1 MNLES
6 AGEIKTKNM
15 VFRCSKHFFETTVFR
30 CSKHVHDVS
39 GLSCLPKGTFTK
51 YYNEEKEESRTVKR
65 NTEFKKR
72 AVNKPFG
79 MVTGLKEILSAG
91 EDPKIAAYLMK

>member
-6 AGEIKTKNM
+6 AGEIKIKNM
-15 VFRCSKHFFETTVFR
+15 VFRCSKL
-30 CSKHVHDVS
+30 VHDVS
-39 GLSCLPKGTFTK
+39 GFSCLPEGTFTK

-72 AVNKPFG
+72 AD
-79 MVTGLKEILSAG
+79 E
-91 EDPKIAAYLMK
+91 